1 MAQAPAADSDTVAW
15 PPPRTAWYAVLVLF
29 FAYLLSYVD
38 RQILSMLV
46 GPIKADLGLSDTQIS
61 LLHGLAF
68 AVCFTVLGIWPVG
81 RWADTGNRRNVITG
95 GVALWSVMTALCGRA
110 SSFVGLFT
118 ARVGVGV
125 GEAALAPSAY
135 SMLADYF
142 PPHKR
147 GRALGLF
154 TMGVY
159 FGIGAA
165 IMITGALLQSIAS
178 SPTIELPLLGT
189 VRTWQ
194 AAFLIVGPPGLLVA
208 LWMLTVREPQRRGA
222 LAASAS
228 FADVWRFVFDRNHAK
243 FYIGITV
250 GVSLLTMLFNA
261 AAFWIPAHLMRVH
274 GFSPAQVASTYGPLM
289 LIFGAAGVLAGG
301 TLADFWRR
309 QGRHDAEL
317 RVAMFSALILW
328 PIAVWTFRTASAE
341 TMIVLLGPML
351 FLSSFPF
358 AATSAALQLAT
369 PNEFRAR
376 TSAMYLLV
384 LNLTGIG
391 LGATAAALVSDFVFQ
406 DDQRIGEGVA
416 LVAAIAAPLAAVS
429 FWLARDA
436 YCRIQGLLQ
445 PGRTGTNN

>member
-1 MAQAPAADSDTVAW
+1 MADTPSDAQTAVAW

-29 FAYLLSYVD
+29 FAYLLSYID

-46 GPIKADLGLSDTQIS
+46 GPIKADLGLTDTQVS

-68 AVCFTVLGIWPVG
+68 AICFTVLGIWPVG
-81 RWADTGNRRNVITG
+81 RWADTGNRRNVIAG
-95 GVALWSVMTALCGRA
+95 GIALWSLMTALCGRA
-110 SSFVGLFT
+110 GSFIGLFT

-142 PPHKR
+142 PPQKR

-165 IMITGALLQSIAS
+165 IMITGALLQSIAA
-178 SPTIELPLLGT
+178 SPTVELPLLGT
-189 VRTWQ
+189 VKTWQ

-208 LWMLTVREPQRRGA
+208 LWMLTVSEPPRRGVITA
-222 LAASAS
+222 NTNFAA
-228 FADVWRFVFDRNHAK
+228 VWNFVFARPNAR
-243 FYIGITV
+243 FYVGITA

-274 GFSPAQVASTYGPLM
+274 GYSPAQVAATYGPLM
-289 LIFGAAGVLAGG
+289 MIFGAAGVLSGG
-301 TLADFWRR
+301 ALADYWRR
-309 QGRHDAEL
+309 SGRQDAEL
-317 RVAMFSALILW
+317 RVALFSALALW
-328 PIAVWTFRTASAE
+328 PIAVWTFRTADAG
-341 TMIVLLGPML
+341 TMILLLGPML

-358 AATSAALQLAT
+358 AATSAAIQLAT

-391 LGATAAALVSDFVFQ
+391 FGATAAALVSDYVFH
-406 DDQRIGEGVA
+406 DDQRIGDGVA
-416 LVAAIAAPLAAVS
+416 LVAAIAAPLAA
-429 FWLARDA
+429 LAFHWARA
-436 YCRIQGLLQ
+436 GFSALQ
-445 PGRTGTNN
+445 SKAP

>member
-1 MAQAPAADSDTVAW
+1 MGHDTSDSTAW

-46 GPIKADLGLSDTQIS
+46 GPIKADLGLNDTQIS

-68 AVCFTVLGIWPVG
+68 AVCFTLLGVWPVG
-81 RWADTGNRRNVITG
+81 RWADTGNRRNVIAG
-95 GVALWSVMTALCGRA
+95 GIALWSLMTALCGRA
-110 SSFVGLFT
+110 SSFPGLFL

-165 IMITGALLQSIAS
+165 IMITGALLQSIAAAPS
-178 SPTIELPLLGT
+178 IELPLLGT

-208 LWMLTVREPQRRGA
+208 LWMLTVSEPQRRGPS
-222 LAASAS
+222 AANAR
-228 FADVWRFVFDRNHAK
+228 FADVCRFVFDRAHAR
-243 FYIGITV
+243 FYVGITI

-274 GFSPAQVASTYGPLM
+274 GYSPAQVATTYGPLM

-301 TLADFWRR
+301 ALADYWRR
-309 QGRHDAEL
+309 LGRYDAEL
-317 RVAMFSALILW
+317 RVAMLSALTLW
-328 PIAVWTFRTASAE
+328 PIAVVTFRTASAD
-341 TMIVLLGPML
+341 TMVWLLGPML
-351 FLSSFPF
+351 FLSSMPF
-358 AATSAALQLAT
+358 AATSAAIQLAT

-391 LGATAAALVSDFVFQ
+391 FGSTAAALVSDYVLQ
-406 DDQRIGEGVA
+406 DDKRIGEGVA
-416 LVAAIAAPLAAVS
+416 LVAAVAAPLAVLS
-429 FWLARDA
+429 FWLARAA
-436 YCRIQGLLQ
+436 YGRLQDRPQ
-445 PGRTGTNN
+445 PGRTGTKN